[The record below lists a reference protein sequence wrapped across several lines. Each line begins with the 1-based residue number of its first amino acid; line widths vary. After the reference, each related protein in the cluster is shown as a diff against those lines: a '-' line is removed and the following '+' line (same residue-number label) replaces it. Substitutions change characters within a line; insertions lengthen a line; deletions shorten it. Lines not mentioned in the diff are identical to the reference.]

1 MICFVVGVAMA
12 MMLNNNTN
20 KADGNNND
28 NNNFNNNN
36 NSSSSSSSS
45 LISDFEACISISTA
59 CLLENYYQNS
69 SINKVEMMVT
79 LIHDN
84 EERNDANEVIG

>member
-1 MICFVVGVAMA
+1 MA

-28 NNNFNNNN
+28 NNNNN
-36 NSSSSSSSS
+36 NSSNSSSSGS

-84 EERNDANEVIG
+84 EERNDANKVIG

>member
-12 MMLNNNTN
+12 LMLNNNTN

-28 NNNFNNNN
+28 NNN
-36 NSSSSSSSS
+36 SSSNS
-45 LISDFEACISISTA
+45 LISDFEACISITTA